1 MTQQAQTSDPET
13 GSDQVSVIIV
23 EDHQV
28 LAEGLEL
35 ALSRHSDMRVLGS
48 AGTVA
53 AAVELARQARPRVV
67 IMDFHLPDGNG
78 AEAATAIRAELG
90 DVAIIMLSADTNDE
104 TMSAA
109 IEAGAC
115 GYIVKSEAAGKVVDA
130 VRRAAEGEM
139 LIPAAVLAGLL
150 ARQRQRAQ
158 EEAERERLVRHL
170 TPRER
175 EVLKLMAQGL
185 DNWAI
190 SEHLVIS
197 FTTVRGHVQNI
208 LEKLDAHSKLEA
220 VARAS
225 QAGLL
230 GR

>member
-1 MTQQAQTSDPET
+1 MSQQTLTSGHETAAEQTS
-13 GSDQVSVIIV
+13 VVIV

-35 ALSRHSDMRVLGS
+35 ALSRHADLQVLGS

-53 AAVELARQARPRVV
+53 AAVELARAKRPRVV
-67 IMDFHLPDGNG
+67 IMDYHLPDGTG
-78 AEAATAIRAELG
+78 AEAAVAIRAELPE
-90 DVAIIMLSADTNDE
+90 VTVIMLSADTGDDAV
-104 TMSAA
+104 TAA

-115 GYIVKSEAAGKVVDA
+115 GYIVKSEAASKVADA
-130 VRRAAEGEM
+130 VRRAADGEM

-175 EVLKLMAQGL
+175 EILKLMAQGM

-190 SEHLVIS
+190 SDHLVIS

-208 LEKLDAHSKLEA
+208 LEKLSAHSKLEA
-220 VARAS
+220 VARAN

-230 GR
+230 